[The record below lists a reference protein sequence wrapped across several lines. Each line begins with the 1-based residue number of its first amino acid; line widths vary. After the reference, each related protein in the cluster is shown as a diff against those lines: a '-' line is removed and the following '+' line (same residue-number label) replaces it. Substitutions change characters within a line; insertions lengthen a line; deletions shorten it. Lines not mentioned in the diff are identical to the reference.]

1 MDIKVKFNNRDAL
14 VRDILSIVGPEGR
27 RDLHAVAAKAIQIV
41 VQRHV
46 RAYARSHHAT
56 AKRLG
61 ATPTG
66 HLAKGARAITWYAN
80 SVYGVVEVPIPGI
93 TRAFGDLVI
102 RPRKADK
109 LTIPADRLAYGRTAA
124 ELQAMGWKIAR
135 GRPGTKG
142 EHILFGRHGKER
154 RILYWL
160 KDRVTVRQDR
170 SLLPADKEI
179 SDAGDLAIAKEI
191 MRVARKVCKM
201 A

>member
-93 TRAFGDLVI
+93 TRAFRDLMI
-102 RPRKADK
+102 RPTRAKS
-109 LTIPADRLAYGRTAA
+109 LTIPARGISYGRTAA
-124 ELQAMGWKIAR
+124 EMEALGWR
-135 GRPGTKG
+135 LFSRSKG
-142 EHILFGRHGKER
+142 DRAYLFGHRDKETR
-154 RILYWL
+154 VLFYL
-160 KDRVTVRQDR
+160 VKRVTVRQDR
-170 SLLPADKEI
+170 SLLPADKDI

-201 A
+201 V

>member
-66 HLAKGARAITWYAN
+66 HLAKGARAITWHATP
-80 SVYGVVEVPIPGI
+80 SYGVVEVAIPGI
-93 TRAFGDLVI
+93 TRAFRDLMI
-102 RPRKADK
+102 RPTRAKS
-109 LTIPADRLAYGRTAA
+109 LTIPARGISYGRTAGEMEA
-124 ELQAMGWKIAR
+124 LGWR
-135 GRPGTKG
+135 LFSRRKG
-142 EHILFGRHGKER
+142 DRAYLFGRRDKETR
-154 RILYWL
+154 VLFYL
-160 KDRVTVRQDR
+160 VKRVTVRQDR
-170 SLLPADKEI
+170 ALLPTDQEI

-201 A
+201 V

>member
-46 RAYARSHHAT
+46 RTYARSHHAT

-80 SVYGVVEVPIPGI
+80 SVYGVVEVAIPGI
-93 TRAFGDLVI
+93 TRAFRDLMI
-102 RPRKADK
+102 RPTRAKS
-109 LTIPADRLAYGRTAA
+109 LTIPARGISYGRTAGEMEA
-124 ELQAMGWKIAR
+124 LGWR
-135 GRPGTKG
+135 LFSRRKG
-142 EHILFGRHGKER
+142 DRAYLFGRRDKETR
-154 RILYWL
+154 VLFYL
-160 KDRVTVRQDR
+160 VKRVTVRQDR
-170 SLLPADKEI
+170 ALLPTDKDI